1 VESGALLEETTEV
14 LAFHSKLQQGGREGG
29 REGGKENWRG
39 RSSYTLFNFYSP
51 ILIHTHRIPSS
62 SAGIST
68 SGTPNRYVLPSLPP
82 SLPASLP
89 LFQSL
94 PPSLP
99 PSLPG
104 RPRRLQVAMTLPGA
118 ARNKPQKS
126 HTLQPSLPPSLPP
139 SLLRDRS
146 ALVAPSGN
154 GVTWCCKERICESTA
169 ARKQQRPSRQSHCR
183 DV

>member
-1 VESGALLEETTEV
+1 MAT
-14 LAFHSKLQQGGREGG
+14 
-29 REGGKENWRG
+29 
-39 RSSYTLFNFYSP
+39 
-51 ILIHTHRIPSS
+51 
-62 SAGIST
+62 
-68 SGTPNRYVLPSLPP
+68 
-82 SLPASLP
+82 
-89 LFQSL
+89 
-94 PPSLP
+94 
-99 PSLPG
+99 
-104 RPRRLQVAMTLPGA
+104 TLPDA

-183 DV
+183 DVWSEQRCVLPLSLPPSPPPSLRVYSCTEASLRVYSSTEAAAPIKTIPLQRCVVRTEVRREGEREGRRG